1 MGDGRTEGSP
11 PAIGDEGQ
19 ASVSLTPGVDAMN
32 VCILKVHS
40 LKGHMEGTYYK
51 HSDLY
56 VILTLDHHVS
66 VGLILH
72 PQSPW

>member
-40 LKGHMEGTYYK
+40 LKGHM
-51 HSDLY
+51 
-56 VILTLDHHVS
+56 
-66 VGLILH
+66 
-72 PQSPW
+72 